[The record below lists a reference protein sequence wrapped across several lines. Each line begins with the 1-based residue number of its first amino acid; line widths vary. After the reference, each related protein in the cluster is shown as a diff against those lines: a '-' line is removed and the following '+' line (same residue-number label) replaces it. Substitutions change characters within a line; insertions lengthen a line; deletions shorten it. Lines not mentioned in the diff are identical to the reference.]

1 MNRIGIFFATIC
13 LLVPALMVP
22 AVADSVRVVVNDT
35 QITDTQIS
43 LRSSFLKLE
52 GRGKSNSDRLRLA
65 RIELVEEALKLQE
78 AKRIGV
84 NVTEKQV
91 DDAFLNI
98 ARNLK
103 MSADKLKQVLAA
115 NGVNAGTLRD
125 RLRASI
131 AWQGVSRTAVA
142 PRVQISDAELDKK
155 AAAELDDGLSYDY
168 LLKEVIF
175 VIPQGSKVSAS
186 RRTAQ
191 ANNYRKKFT
200 GCDTAVELS
209 LGYTDVAVLDVG
221 RRHATQ
227 MPEALANELSKL
239 ALGGITKP
247 RVSQNGVSMLAI
259 CSKTAARDLTFVK
272 NKLRNEQGQSKL
284 QDEADAYLERLK
296 ARAAISTR

>member
-1 MNRIGIFFATIC
+1 
-13 LLVPALMVP
+13 
-22 AVADSVRVVVNDT
+22 
-35 QITDTQIS
+35 
-43 LRSSFLKLE
+43 
-52 GRGKSNSDRLRLA
+52 
-65 RIELVEEALKLQE
+65 
-78 AKRIGV
+78 
-84 NVTEKQV
+84 
-91 DDAFLNI
+91 
-98 ARNLK
+98 
-103 MSADKLKQVLAA
+103 
-115 NGVNAGTLRD
+115 
-125 RLRASI
+125 LRASI